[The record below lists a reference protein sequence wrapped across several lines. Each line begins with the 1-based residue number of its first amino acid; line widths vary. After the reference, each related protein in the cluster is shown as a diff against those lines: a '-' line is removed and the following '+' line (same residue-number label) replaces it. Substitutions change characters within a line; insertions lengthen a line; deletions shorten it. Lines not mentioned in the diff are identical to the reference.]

1 MLVVTANPCDLEK
14 WVDPDSCPLAFGKDL
29 DHQVWMDEIR
39 KELAMRL
46 DWEKVRLP
54 GPLSLCAVA

>member
-1 MLVVTANPCDLEK
+1 MLVVTANPCDLTK
-14 WVDPDSCPLAFGKDL
+14 WCHADGCPLVFGKNL